1 MKNFKHY
8 SDNTFDFHTK
18 VLNQKKSQQ
27 YKNYIKNLDG
37 KTQQRFQLY
46 DDLFKKKELE
56 SITISPY
63 NDIEKNELKKLYVY
77 QDKCIQDLKK
87 KLTTTEKN
95 RIINTCPNCTISEI
109 SSFDHYLP
117 KEEFPEFVVNPK
129 NLFPSCSICN
139 SYKGSNW
146 KIDKNRLFLNL
157 YLDDLPNVQYLFV
170 NLQFNNDL
178 ITAQFYLENSQYIEP
193 HFYDLIESHY
203 SRLQLCSRFELSS
216 SETISS
222 LDNTIRN
229 SIENRI
235 PINTIKKIAIE
246 KSNQD
251 RDAYGF
257 NYWKSILEITL
268 LNNNQFLSR
277 Y

>member
-178 ITAQFYLENSQYIEP
+178 ITAQFYLKNSLYIEP

>member
-1 MKNFKHY
+1 MKNFNNY
-8 SDNTFDFHTK
+8 SDNTFEFHTK
-18 VLNQKKSQQ
+18 VLNQKKNKD
-27 YKNYIKNLDG
+27 YKDYIKNLNNQ
-37 KTQQRFQLY
+37 TQQRFELY
-46 DDLFKKKELE
+46 DALFKDKKLE
-56 SITISPY
+56 SISISPY
-63 NDIEKNELKKLYVY
+63 TDIEKNELKKLYSY
-77 QDKCIQDLKK
+77 KNKCIQDLKK

-139 SYKGSNW
+139 GHKGRNW
-146 KIDKNRLFLNL
+146 KINNNRLFLNL

-178 ITAQFYLENSQYIEP
+178 ITAQFYLKNSPDIEP
-193 HFYDLIESHY
+193 NFYDLIESHY
-203 SRLQLCSRFELSS
+203 SRLQLYSRFELSS
-216 SETISS
+216 NETISS

-229 SIENRI
+229 SIENGI
-235 PINTIKKIAIE
+235 PINTIKKIAVE

-257 NYWKSILEITL
+257 NYWKSILELTL

>member
-1 MKNFKHY
+1 MKNFNHY
-8 SDNTFDFHTK
+8 SDNTFDFYKK
-18 VLNQKKSQQ
+18 VLDKKKNKE
-27 YKNYIKNLDG
+27 YKEYIRNLDNQ
-37 KTQQRFQLY
+37 TQIRFKLY
-46 DDLFKKKELE
+46 DDLFKDKELE
-56 SITISPY
+56 SMTISPY
-63 NDIEKNELKKLYVY
+63 TEIEKSELKKLYAY
-77 QDKCIQDLKK
+77 KNKCIQDLKK

-117 KEEFPEFVVNPK
+117 KEEFPEFIVNPK

-139 SYKGSNW
+139 GHKGSNW
-146 KIDKNRLFLNL
+146 KIGNKRLFLNL
-157 YLDDLPNVQYLFV
+157 YLDNLPNVQYLFV

-178 ITAQFYLENSQYIEP
+178 ITAQFYLENSPEIEP

-203 SRLQLCSRFELSS
+203 SRLQLYTRFELSS
-216 SETISS
+216 NETISS
-222 LDNTIRN
+222 LDNIIR
-229 SIENRI
+229 SSTENGI
-235 PINTIKKIAIE
+235 PINTIKKVAIE

-251 RDAYGF
+251 REAYGF